1 MTSSDSASHTRAA
14 ATSGELS
21 GLAPIL
27 GYAVSNVNDA
37 FCSCAACWSDD
48 SRPSSPEAKSFQLIQ
63 SRVGSQSSRT
73 NNESDGSIL
82 RNRNFV
88 ILWIAQF
95 LTQTAQ
101 QAIWFGMIVVVEQVS
116 QSSLHVSAAIL
127 STIIPGVIFGLF
139 AGVVVDRSNKKKVL
153 IFANF
158 LRAPV
163 VFGYL
168 LYSHSLYAVY
178 AVNFAFVGIS
188 QFFGPAE
195 SATIPSF
202 VGKRQLVAANSLFNL
217 TFTVSQLVGIVF
229 LAPWIIKFA
238 GAPTLFIVIGIIYV
252 IAGILTSFLPPGQ
265 RPERPL
271 SSLKGRTIVRDIG
284 AELAEAAR
292 FISRDRQTWWSMIF
306 VTMSSTLMLIL
317 AMLAPRYVVVEVGIQ
332 PEDAVFMVAP
342 AGLGILAMTL
352 VLPRLARRFGELRLA
367 YAGGIIMA
375 IAVGTMAVLPKVLDQ
390 AISILPSTLVTSLA
404 LQGQHALVPPL
415 MLVSAFI
422 GIGVA
427 LTNIPAQSVLMDR
440 APIGSRGR
448 IFAVLLMLGNVAAIL
463 PLTFLGVLADAYG
476 LPAIA
481 GVVGVAILAIT
492 LLAIQEGVA
501 NSPSLPYEPSI
512 DEPGVG
518 IR

>member
-1 MTSSDSASHTRAA
+1 
-14 ATSGELS
+14 
-21 GLAPIL
+21 
-27 GYAVSNVNDA
+27 
-37 FCSCAACWSDD
+37 
-48 SRPSSPEAKSFQLIQ
+48 
-63 SRVGSQSSRT
+63 
-73 NNESDGSIL
+73 
-82 RNRNFV
+82 
-88 ILWIAQF
+88 
-95 LTQTAQ
+95 
-101 QAIWFGMIVVVEQVS
+101 MIVVVEQVS
-116 QSSLHVSAAIL
+116 QSSVHLSVAIL

-153 IFANF
+153 VIANF

-168 LYSHSLYAVY
+168 LYTHSLYAVY
-178 AVNFAFVGIS
+178 AINFAFVGIS

-195 SATIPSF
+195 SSTIPSF

-217 TFTVSQLVGIVF
+217 TFTISQLAGIVF
-229 LAPWIIKFA
+229 LAPGVIKLA
-238 GAPTLFIVIGIIYV
+238 GAPTLFIILGCIYV
-252 IAGILTSFLPPGQ
+252 VAGALTSLLPAGE
-265 RPERPL
+265 RPERAL
-271 SSLKGRTIVRDIG
+271 SSLKGRMLLRIVG
-284 AELAEAAR
+284 ADLADALR
-292 FISRDRQTWWSMIF
+292 FINRDRQTLWSMIF

-352 VLPRLARRFGELRLA
+352 VLTRLARRYGELRLA
-367 YAGGIIMA
+367 YVGGITMG
-375 IAVGTMAVLPKVLDQ
+375 IAVGMMAVLPNLRDQ
-390 AISILPSTLVTSLA
+390 ALAILPPTLITTLA

-427 LTNIPAQSVLMDR
+427 MTNIPSQSVLMDR
-440 APIGSRGR
+440 APVDSRGR

-463 PLTFLGVLADAYG
+463 PLTFLGVLADTYG

-481 GVVGVAILAIT
+481 GVVGGAILVIT

-501 NSPSLPYEPSI
+501 TSPLRPRS
-512 DEPGVG
+512 
-518 IR
+518 R

>member
-1 MTSSDSASHTRAA
+1 MASFLKRSSS
-14 ATSGELS
+14 E
-21 GLAPIL
+21 P
-27 GYAVSNVNDA
+27 
-37 FCSCAACWSDD
+37 
-48 SRPSSPEAKSFQLIQ
+48 
-63 SRVGSQSSRT
+63 
-73 NNESDGSIL
+73 DGSIFQ
-82 RNRNFV
+82 NRNFV
-88 ILWIAQF
+88 ILWVAQF

-116 QSSLHVSAAIL
+116 QSSLHLSAAIL
-127 STIIPGVIFGLF
+127 STIIPGVIVGLF
-139 AGVVVDRSNKKKVL
+139 AGVVVDRSNKKRVL
-153 IFANF
+153 VIANF

-168 LYSHSLYAVY
+168 LYSHSLYLVY
-178 AVNFAFVGIS
+178 AINFAFVGIS

-195 SATIPSF
+195 SSTIPTF

-217 TFTVSQLVGIVF
+217 TFTISQLVGIVL
-229 LAPWIIKFA
+229 LAPWIIKFF
-238 GAPTLFIVIGIIYV
+238 GAPTLFVMIGIVYV
-252 IAGILTSFLPPGQ
+252 IAGALTSLLPPGEQ
-265 RPERPL
+265 PERPL
-271 SSLKGRTIVRDIG
+271 SSLKGRMLLRIVG

-292 FISRDRQTWWSMIF
+292 FINHDRQTLWSMIF

-367 YAGGIIMA
+367 YVGGITMA
-375 IAVGTMAVLPKVLDQ
+375 LAIGTMAVLPDLRDQ
-390 AISILPSTLVTSLA
+390 AIAILPSGLITSLA

-415 MLVSAFI
+415 MLVSALI

-440 APIGSRGR
+440 APIESRGR

-481 GVVGVAILAIT
+481 GVVGVAVLAIT
-492 LLAIQEGVA
+492 LVAIQEGVA
-501 NSPSLPYEPSI
+501 TSPPLSYEPSV
-512 DEPGVG
+512 DEPGIG